1 VQNPQRNPAEH
12 LAGLDALRAAAIV
25 MVFAYHYMVFVSR
38 EPTFGWLS
46 TVGWAGVDLFF
57 VLSGYLIANQL
68 FGGIVRGRE
77 LSLPAFYARR
87 FLRTLP
93 SFYVVLALYFLFP
106 AVMGGRTPPPLW
118 RFLTFTQNIGL
129 QPGTAFSHAW
139 SLCIEEQFYLLLPAL
154 LVLGLRWRLSVR
166 WGWGLVA
173 AGILGGVVLRS
184 LLWRHNALEAGN
196 EVAGYMPNIY
206 YATWARMDEF
216 LPGVAVALLKNFHP
230 QAWAALMAR
239 GRLLLAAGVAAVV
252 LLGWGVLQAYYIDG
266 YGYGY
271 FMTGFGYSLIACA
284 FALLVAA
291 ALSPQTLLYRLRV
304 PGAASL
310 AAWSYAIY
318 LTHKPLAAVV
328 QRELKGT
335 AADGAL
341 LPLVVSLVCLAGGW
355 LLYRGVETPFMRLR
369 DRHVPSSF
377 ALERGLLPAAG

>member
-1 VQNPQRNPAEH
+1 MPHSRADG
-12 LAGLDALRAAAIV
+12 LAGLDTLRAAAIV

-57 VLSGYLIANQL
+57 VLSGYLIGNQL
-68 FGGIVRGRE
+68 FSGVARGRE
-77 LSLPAFYARR
+77 PSLKAFYARR

-93 SFYVVLALYFLFP
+93 NFYVVLALYFLFP

-166 WGWGLVA
+166 WGWGLVVG
-173 AGILGGVVLRS
+173 GILGGIVLRS
-184 LLWRHNALEAGN
+184 LLWRDNGLEADRG
-196 EVAGYMPNIY
+196 VIGYMPNIY
-206 YATWARMDEF
+206 YASWARMDEF
-216 LPGVAVALLKNFHP
+216 LPGVAIALLKNFHP
-230 QAWAALMAR
+230 PAWSALMAR
-239 GRLLLAAGVAAVV
+239 GRVLLVAALAALL
-252 LLGWGVLQAYYIDG
+252 LLGWGILQGYYIDG

-271 FMTGFGYSLIACA
+271 FMTGFGYSLLACA
-284 FALLVAA
+284 FALLVLA
-291 ALSPQTLLYRLRV
+291 ALSPQTVLYRWRV

-318 LTHKPLAAVV
+318 LTHKPLAFIVQRQLQGTALAGAALPAVV
-328 QRELKGT
+328 T
-335 AADGAL
+335 
-341 LPLVVSLVCLAGGW
+341 LVCLAGGW
-355 LLYRGVETPFMRLR
+355 LLYRAVETPFMRLR
-369 DRHVPSSF
+369 QRHVPSNF
-377 ALERGLLPAAG
+377 VLERGLLPAR